1 MKTENEVAIIDK
13 ETGEILREVE
23 RGSKITIL
31 TENQQEYIEEN
42 IIDVVTLEDAGIS
55 NEFIKLFRGVLDML
69 LKEKLNSADFSIILV
84 CLMNLEYSSGA
95 VKENNGKFVN
105 VSEISEI
112 TGLSRQ
118 TTTQSIDKLVSK
130 KILHK
135 GKTGNTVQLYVNPYI
150 FMRGKVI
157 NKTLYAMFRD
167 SKWADKHIC
176 KVGRV

>member
-31 TENQQEYIEEN
+31 TESQQDYIEDN

-95 VKENNGKFVN
+95 VKGNNGKFVN

-112 TGLSRQ
+112 TGLSRP
-118 TTTQSIDKLVSK
+118 TTTQSIDKLVNK

-157 NKTLYAMFRD
+157 NKTLYAMFKD

>member
-95 VKENNGKFVN
+95 VKGNNGKFVN

-176 KVGRV
+176 KVVRV